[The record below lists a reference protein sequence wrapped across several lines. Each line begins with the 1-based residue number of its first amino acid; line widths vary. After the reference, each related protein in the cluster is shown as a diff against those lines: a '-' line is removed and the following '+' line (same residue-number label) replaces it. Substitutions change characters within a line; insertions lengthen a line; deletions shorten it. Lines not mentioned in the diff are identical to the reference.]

1 MSSPNVSPIPLPSIL
16 PTGMPWWGNL
26 LVTIG
31 GSFAA
36 TFLTGLMTGLSPKE
50 SAIMGGAAALGPIY
64 GIPKQAKLNPDGTDA
79 RLAYKAGVEPPVKG
93 GY

>member
-1 MSSPNVSPIPLPSIL
+1 MYLVLPSSIL

-31 GSFAA
+31 SSFAA
-36 TFLTGLMTGLSPKE
+36 TFLTGLMTGLGPKE
-50 SAIMGGAAALGPIY
+50 SAIVGGAAALGPLY

-79 RLAYKAGVEPPVKG
+79 RLPYRAGVEPPAKG